1 MTIMEIEKDIGEELR
16 EYRLMKMMSQK
27 ELAEKAKLYQQTIAL
42 IENGQSFPSLKTLVR
57 MAKALGI
64 DEIRINVQEV
74 ETWNLK
80 HG

>member
-1 MTIMEIEKDIGEELR
+1 MTIMEIEKNIGEELR

-42 IENGQSFPSLKTLVR
+42 IENGQSFPSLKSLMR

>member
-1 MTIMEIEKDIGEELR
+1 MTIMEIEKNIGEELR

-27 ELAEKAKLYQQTIAL
+27 ELAKKAGLYQQTIAL
-42 IENGQSFPSLKTLVR
+42 IENGQSFPSLKSLMR

>member
-1 MTIMEIEKDIGEELR
+1 MTIMEIEKNIGEELR
-16 EYRLMKMMSQK
+16 EYRLMKMMSQG
-27 ELAEKAKLYQQTIAL
+27 ELAEKARLYQQTIAL
-42 IENGQSFPSLKTLVR
+42 IENGQSFPSLKSLVR
-57 MAKALGI
+57 MAKALGV